1 MSLSVSSF
9 PEPIYVPPSD
19 PELDPSSQH
28 VPQAKRRNM
37 FSGLFSGSG
46 SGVFS
51 VSRRRRAV
59 THPLVPAAVDGAR
72 PPMEEEEYP
81 VLAICPEEDYV
92 GTMLERPDLR
102 IDSSLQPSSPKV
114 VQPEVLAFPPTPTA
128 DAEIP
133 NSMKES
139 IRALRLSRIHRPIDC
154 GRKPE
159 DEALPPWAARGV
171 IASFGTPAGDT
182 SKDGDKEDSSTAT
195 TPTSAWSALTRF
207 SRPSAGS
214 GVDSRTSSMY
224 WPGSSATSAASPSSS
239 KSKMPAILSRSRTG
253 SDASI
258 SSKPVR
264 PVSITS
270 QKSTKTTTSTKTSAS
285 AKTTASSPAQLTGTE
300 AMRLRSLST
309 SSDKTKGKSRPP
321 MIIIPPK
328 KSSGHHRS
336 RTLSNSSEKNKSA
349 IKPPAIPTEPMPMP
363 SNPSRSR
370 SSSISSE
377 KAKGKAR
384 ASPSPK
390 PTEPATRKHPPVP
403 PLPISSG
410 LTPSSSKNDLRQ
422 AAISGYPTSSRTP
435 SASQSAVY
443 NYPMPQPPKS
453 APSIPQRKGSDPS
466 RFDAPLPSAPAL
478 LIMPVHS
485 PVPISPPAPPLFIR
499 HPSTDTAPTK
509 RRELPPIPTSAS
521 SKPVTG
527 PPSSSQGEWEAMD
540 VMSAGISMPSVWG
553 PPGSSAW
560 DAAYH
565 LDRHAGRSPSR
576 SPAPSTAR
584 SETIVVTKGGS
595 DVREEKVEDVID
607 KLRGMKMK

>member
-19 PELDPSSQH
+19 PELDSPPQH
-28 VPQAKRRNM
+28 APQNKRRNM

-59 THPLVPAAVDGAR
+59 THPLVPTAVDGAGTLI
-72 PPMEEEEYP
+72 EEDEYP
-81 VLAICPEEDYV
+81 VLAICAEDYDDTV
-92 GTMLERPDLR
+92 RERPDLH
-102 IDSSLQPSSPKV
+102 IDSSLQPSSPKLA
-114 VQPEVLAFPPTPTA
+114 QPEVLAFPPTPTT
-128 DAEIP
+128 DANIP

-214 GVDSRTSSMY
+214 GADSRTSSMY

-253 SDASI
+253 SDASV

-300 AMRLRSLST
+300 AMRLRSLSI

-321 MIIIPPK
+321 MIIIPSK
-328 KSSGHHRS
+328 KSSSHNRS
-336 RTLSNSSEKNKSA
+336 RTLSNSSEKSKNA
-349 IKPPAIPTEPMPMP
+349 AKPPAIPAEPVPMS

-390 PTEPATRKHPPVP
+390 PSEPVTKKHPPVP
-403 PLPISSG
+403 PLPMSSG
-410 LTPSSSKNDLRQ
+410 LTPSSSKTDLRQ
-422 AAISGYPTSSRTP
+422 AASSGHSTPSRTP
-435 SASQSAVY
+435 SASQSAAY
-443 NYPMPQPPKS
+443 NLPMPQPPKS
-453 APSIPQRKGSDPS
+453 APSMRQRKGSDPS
-466 RFDAPLPSAPAL
+466 RFDTPLPSAPVPNL
-478 LIMPVHS
+478 PVHA
-485 PVPISPPAPPLFIR
+485 PVPRSPPAPPLFTR
-499 HPSTDTAPTK
+499 HSSTDTAPTM
-509 RRELPPIPTSAS
+509 RRELPPIPTPAS
-521 SKPVTG
+521 SKPANG